1 MAPRIDWEQDPYL
14 ELIFNPVLGRIR
26 ILAESGLISMMV
38 LHDYMLKRIT
48 PFQEHTHPAW
58 LHNRVNDV
66 T

>member
-1 MAPRIDWEQDPYL
+1 L

-48 PFQEHTHPAW
+48 PLQERTHPAW
-58 LHNRVNDV
+58 LHNRVNNV
-66 T
+66 M